1 MGTVKSL
8 LIGVGVGAVLGILY
22 APARGSETRRRIAE
36 TGDDLRERF
45 NDMKDELSNK
55 LEGFKE
61 NVGDMATREID
72 RLDTEASSAQRQ
84 SWQS

>member
-1 MGTVKSL
+1 MSTVKSL
-8 LIGVGVGAVLGILY
+8 LICVGVGAVLGILY

-45 NDMKDELSNK
+45 NDLKDSITNK
-55 LEGFKE
+55 LETFKE
-61 NVGDMATREID
+61 DMNDMAYKEMNRI
-72 RLDTEASSAQRQ
+72 DTEASSAQRP

>member
-55 LEGFKE
+55 LEGFRE
-61 NVGDMATREID
+61 NVGDMASKEID